1 MPTTGILIHGAYARD
16 MRRVLPLLGLLA
28 VLAAG
33 CGDGQTT
40 TTSPT
45 GTAPT
50 TTTATTTTATG
61 TTALLVYF
69 LEDGRVRPVARDL
82 PKTRGV
88 AAAALNELAAGPT
101 KVEERDL
108 PLTSEVDAGFGG
120 VSVAG
125 GVAHVEGTAGLSTP
139 GLAQAVYTL
148 TQFPTVKAV
157 EIDGKR
163 YSGADVE
170 DETPVMLVESP
181 LPFQHVKSPLRATGT
196 ANTFEATFNYDLT
209 DPDGKIIATHF
220 VTATSGSGTRGTFDF
235 TVPFTVDRSG
245 LGELIVYELSAANG
259 QRIHINEIPVYLEK

>member
-1 MPTTGILIHGAYARD
+1 
-16 MRRVLPLLGLLA
+16 MRRVLPVLGLLA

-50 TTTATTTTATG
+50 TTTTATG
-61 TTALLVYF
+61 TTALRVHF
-69 LEDGRVRPVARDL
+69 LEDGRVQPVAREV

-108 PLTSEVDAGFGG
+108 QLTSEVDAGFGG

-139 GLAQAVYTL
+139 GLAQAVFTL

-163 YSGADVE
+163 YTRADFE
-170 DETPVMLVESP
+170 DETPIILVESP

-259 QRIHINEIPVYLEK
+259 QRIHLSEVPVYLEK